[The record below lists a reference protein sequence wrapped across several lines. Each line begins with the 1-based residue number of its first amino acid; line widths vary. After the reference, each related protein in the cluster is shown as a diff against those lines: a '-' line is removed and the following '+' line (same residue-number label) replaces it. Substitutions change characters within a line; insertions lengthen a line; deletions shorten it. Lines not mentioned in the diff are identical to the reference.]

1 MFWLNSQFGESGME
15 LDMVK
20 RMGRKAKVGARFT
33 AARRARFLEVLEQT
47 GNRAAACAAA
57 GVEWWIAEA
66 WRKKDAVFAAA
77 WAAALAAAE
86 RKLAG
91 ARDPFEGVEDGRFE
105 VIQRGRGGRLQIQAV
120 RSGRWTKAVD
130 DRFFAS
136 LSACGNVEASARL
149 VGFSNEAIWYRWR
162 KYPGFARGME
172 EALCEAEVRLEFR
185 LACHGQ
191 SVGRWLD
198 EEVGSEEASVPRHSR
213 ESGNPNAAD
222 DTGTGLDPRI
232 RGDDGVGAEVP
243 FDPDFA
249 LRFLKWREEKRRGA
263 VNRGAAV
270 AAPPPIAEVTERIIA
285 KIEAIER
292 HERRRQGGEASV
304 QG

>member
-1 MFWLNSQFGESGME
+1 MA
-15 LDMVK
+15 K
-20 RMGRKAKVGARFT
+20 RMGRKVKAGVRFT
-33 AARRARFLEVLEQT
+33 ATRRARFLEVLEQT

-57 GVEWWIAEA
+57 GVAWWIAEA
-66 WRKKDAVFAAA
+66 WRKKDAAFAAA
-77 WAAALAAAE
+77 WEAALAAAE

-91 ARDPFEGVEDGRFE
+91 ARHPFEGVEDGRFE
-105 VIQRGRGGRLQIQAV
+105 VIQRGRGGRLQVQAV

-130 DRFFAS
+130 DRFLAS

-149 VGFSNEAIWYRWR
+149 VGFSNEAVWYRWR
-162 KYPGFARGME
+162 KYPGFARRME

-198 EEVGSEEASVPRHSR
+198 EEVGGEGEAAGA
-213 ESGNPNAAD
+213 E
-222 DTGTGLDPRI
+222 TGTVASNCPP
-232 RGDDGVGAEVP
+232 EVP

-270 AAPPPIAEVTERIIA
+270 AAPPPIEEVTERIIA

-292 HERRRQGGEASV
+292 HERRRGGGEPSAR
-304 QG
+304 G